1 MIRGHLLSAPSSLP
15 LVVVDKLGVFTLHL
29 SLKLPYDAK
38 LVHGWCSRRESR
50 NPLLDA
56 ALTANFRGLVLGC
69 IEAKFR
75 KKICVGI
82 RICLK
87 RRLGKR
93 GHG

>member
-15 LVVVDKLGVFTLHL
+15 LVVVDKLGVLTLHR

-56 ALTANFRGLVLGC
+56 ALTANFRGLVLGGGGGGGGRP
-69 IEAKFR
+69 AVSKPNFAR
-75 KKICVGI
+75 KYA
-82 RICLK
+82 LE
-87 RRLGKR
+87 LGSV
-93 GHG
+93 